1 MKKLISILM
10 FSMLI
15 LNCNNSE
22 ELSKSNQ
29 KIITIGG
36 CVTETVFKLD
46 QGQNVI
52 AVDLSSTIPSTV
64 KDLPQVGYIRAISSE
79 GILSLMPDKII
90 TTSDIGPPQVIE
102 QLKNSGVELY
112 ILDSPKSSEDII
124 NLIKNIAD
132 ILKVENKGI
141 EVVNE
146 VGLLNKK
153 ITALNSSFKSSPNI
167 VFFMNPSKNSY
178 TAAGKNT
185 RADYLINYLGGNNI
199 FKNDF
204 VKYNKVTVENIIK
217 ENPDIILCASLQN
230 KKASELFNNN
240 NNFSSVN
247 AVKNKLV
254 FDIDMG
260 ELLSFGPSFYSNV
273 LELIKQIN
281 YNGK

>member
-1 MKKLISILM
+1 
-10 FSMLI
+10 
-15 LNCNNSE
+15 
-22 ELSKSNQ
+22 
-29 KIITIGG
+29 
-36 CVTETVFKLD
+36 
-46 QGQNVI
+46 
-52 AVDLSSTIPSTV
+52 
-64 KDLPQVGYIRAISSE
+64 
-79 GILSLMPDKII
+79 
-90 TTSDIGPPQVIE
+90 
-102 QLKNSGVELY
+102 
-112 ILDSPKSSEDII
+112 
-124 NLIKNIAD
+124 
-132 ILKVENKGI
+132 
-141 EVVNE
+141 
-146 VGLLNKK
+146 
-153 ITALNSSFKSSPNI
+153 
-167 VFFMNPSKNSY
+167 MNPSKNSY

-273 LELIKQIN
+273 LELIEQIN
-281 YNGK
+281 YNEK